1 MDWKKILMK
10 LCGLPL
16 KQIGAGVM
24 AVVLATGSM
33 GISSY
38 SMSDYDYD
46 SEETMV
52 AQVVETETPTETV
65 EEIVEVE
72 EEEEEE
78 TVVQLYLTTTSI
90 EKDLKIK
97 IVNADSKVVTGE
109 EFTVKVKEDKS
120 GAKATEYTDED
131 KDGIIYI
138 DDLEEGDYAVELE
151 EIEGYEIVE
160 GSITAAVKG
169 QIEYKKVD
177 VTDEIKT
184 ESEVNVAVEDTAV
197 NSVEEEGSLTDTIEL
212 LESTVTTSKVAR
224 SEVDT
229 SLITKASTG
238 SDKSSSTLQK
248 TTTEQVLVEDDT
260 DTTDTTEENTE
271 GTNETEET
279 KETDETEETEEITE
293 SEDVDT
299 DTNTNTEGSEG
310 SGETETLTSSS
321 GRFVAV
327 TYQDVTY
334 TYKAT
339 VSIPASATLYNCDV
353 SASNSIKL
361 TLTSDDPYGIIKSI
375 SWNSQDTTVCTVSE
389 TSGSSTTVTMK
400 STGVANVRAKVTYY
414 TDGNGS
420 TTSVDLLCKVLV
432 DELSDSETVLKDTS
446 GNTLYVDSNATTTA
460 KVKDYMKYTTFYT
473 SPQYTGWQTQD
484 GKVYYYDANHNK
496 VTGSQVIG
504 GVTYTFASDGSLSQS
519 SGNRGIDVSK
529 YQGSIDWSAVAASGI
544 SFAII
549 RAGYRGSSTG
559 VLVED
564 PYFRTNIKGATA
576 AGIKVGVYFFT
587 QAITEAE
594 AVEEASMVLSLVSG
608 YKITY
613 PIFIDTE
620 SATNGRA
627 NGLGVSERTAIV
639 SAFCKT
645 IKNGGY
651 TAGVYASKSWFNSK
665 LNASSLSSYCIW
677 VAQYNSSCTYSGKYN
692 LWQYS
697 SKGSV
702 SGISGNVDMNIS
714 YLGY

>member
-10 LCGLPL
+10 LCGLTL
-16 KQIGAGVM
+16 KKIGAGVM

-38 SMSDYDYD
+38 SISDYDYD

-52 AQVVETETPTETV
+52 AQIVETEEQEEAPEEVV
-65 EEIVEVE
+65 EIVE
-72 EEEEEE
+72 EEETEI
-78 TVVQLYLTTTSI
+78 VQLYLATTSI
-90 EKDLKIK
+90 DKDLKIK

-109 EFTVKVKEDKS
+109 EFTVKVAEDKS

-138 DDLEEGDYAVELE
+138 EDLEGGDYTVELE

-160 GSITAAVKG
+160 GTITAEVKG
-169 QIEYKKVD
+169 QIEYAKVD

-184 ESEVNVAVEDTAV
+184 ESEVNVAAEDTAV
-197 NSVEEEGSLTDTIEL
+197 NNVEEEGSLTDTIEL
-212 LESTVTTSKVAR
+212 LESTVTTSKVDR
-224 SEVDT
+224 SKVDT
-229 SLITKASTG
+229 SLITKASVG
-238 SDKSSSTLQK
+238 SSKSSETVTK
-248 TTTEQVLVEDDT
+248 TVVTTTEKWVEDETDT
-260 DTTDTTEENTE
+260 DNGEEEENAESSGESEETE
-271 GTNETEET
+271 GTDGTEGTGSSEG
-279 KETDETEETEEITE
+279 TDETE
-293 SEDVDT
+293 
-299 DTNTNTEGSEG
+299 GSD
-310 SGETETLTSSS
+310 STLTSSS
-321 GRFVAV
+321 TGRVVAV
-327 TYQDVTY
+327 SYVQVETTETFD
-334 TYKAT
+334 AT
-339 VSIPASATLYNCDV
+339 VSIPSSATLYNCDV
-353 SASNSIKL
+353 SASNSVKL
-361 TLTSDDPYGIIKSI
+361 ELTKNDPSGIIKDITWS
-375 SWNSQDTTVCTVSE
+375 SLDTTVCTVSG
-389 TSGSSTTVTMK
+389 TSGTSTTVSMK
-400 STGVANVRAKVTYY
+400 STGVVNVQAKVTYY
-414 TDGNGS
+414 TDDAGN
-420 TTSVDLLCKVLV
+420 TANVKLLCKVLV
-432 DELSDSETVLKDTS
+432 DELSDSSTVLKDTS

-460 KVKDYMKYTTFYT
+460 KVSDYTKYSTFYT

-504 GVTYTFASDGSLSQS
+504 GVTYTFSSDGSLSQS

-529 YQGSIDWSAVAASGI
+529 YQGSIDWAAVASSGI

-559 VLVED
+559 ALIED

-627 NGLGVSERTAIV
+627 NGLSTSARTAIV

-645 IKNGGY
+645 IKNAGY
-651 TAGVYASKSWFNSK
+651 TAGVYASKSWFNNQ

>member
-52 AQVVETETPTETV
+52 AQVVETETQTEAA
-65 EEIVEVE
+65 EEIAEVE
-72 EEEEEE
+72 EEEEA

-197 NSVEEEGSLTDTIEL
+197 NNVVEEGSLTDTIEL
-212 LESTVTTSKVAR
+212 LESTVTTSKVDR
-224 SEVDT
+224 SKVDT
-229 SLITKASTG
+229 SLLTKASVSSDKNTVTVAKVVTG
-238 SDKSSSTLQK
+238 SSENSDSDGGS
-248 TTTEQVLVEDDT
+248 
-260 DTTDTTEENTE
+260 TEEGGSTE
-271 GTNETEET
+271 TGGSTEESGRT
-279 KETDETEETEEITE
+279 GDDENTVDSESTDESTDGEITTV
-293 SEDVDT
+293 SQKGHFVT
-299 DTNTNTEGSEG
+299 VASTQTS
-310 SGETETLTSSS
+310 SRTETVVSLTKS
-321 GRFVAV
+321 V
-327 TYQDVTY
+327 
-334 TYKAT
+334 
-339 VSIPASATLYNCDV
+339 TLYNCDV
-353 SASNSIKL
+353 ASSNSAAL
-361 TLTSDDPYGIIKSI
+361 TLSKGDYGSIVKSVSWSVDNSSVCSLSSQSDTS
-375 SWNSQDTTVCTVSE
+375 V
-389 TSGSSTTVTMK
+389 TVTMK
-400 STGVANVRAKVTYY
+400 KAGTASVCATILYENS
-414 TDGNGS
+414 DS
-420 TTSVDLLCKVLV
+420 TTDKAYVYCAVTV
-432 DELSDSETVLKDTS
+432 AELSDSETVLKDTS

>member
-1 MDWKKILMK
+1 MDWKNILMK

-24 AVVLATGSM
+24 AVVLATGSL

-38 SMSDYDYD
+38 SMSDYDYN

-52 AQVVETETPTETV
+52 AQVVETEEQETALEEVVETEAA
-65 EEIVEVE
+65 E
-72 EEEEEE
+72 EEEEI
-78 TVVQLYLTTTSI
+78 VQLYLATTSI

-109 EFTVKVKEDKS
+109 EFTVKVTEDKS
-120 GAKATEYTDED
+120 GAKTTEHTDED

-138 DDLEEGDYAVELE
+138 EDLEGGDYTVELE

-160 GSITAAVKG
+160 GTITAEVKG
-169 QIEYKKVD
+169 QIEYAKVD

-184 ESEVNVAVEDTAV
+184 EAEVNVAVEDTAV
-197 NSVEEEGSLTDTIEL
+197 NNVEEEGTLTDTLEL
-212 LESTVTTSKVAR
+212 LESTVTTSKVDR
-224 SEVDT
+224 SKVDT
-229 SLITKASTG
+229 SLLTKASASG
-238 SDKSSSTLQK
+238 KNEK
-248 TTTEQVLVEDDT
+248 TVTKTVVTYVTNEVEDT
-260 DTTDTTEENTE
+260 DDEEEQEEQQEENDDPVVDENDDDGSE
-271 GTNETEET
+271 GQEEETPVVEENDQGDGEETLETEET
-279 KETDETEETEEITE
+279 AKI
-293 SEDVDT
+293 
-299 DTNTNTEGSEG
+299 
-310 SGETETLTSSS
+310 

-327 TYQDVTY
+327 TTSDTTKVTE
-334 TYKAT
+334 TFNAT
-339 VSIPASATLYNCDV
+339 VSIPETAILYNCDV
-353 SASNSIKL
+353 SASNSVKLELTIGGDTTVIKN
-361 TLTSDDPYGIIKSI
+361 IEWKSK
-375 SWNSQDTTVCTVSE
+375 DTTVCTVSE
-389 TSGSSTTVTMK
+389 TSGTSMTVTMK
-400 STGVANVRAKVTYY
+400 STGVANVQAKVYYY
-414 TDGNGS
+414 TDGDGNS
-420 TTSVDLLCKVLV
+420 TSVDLLCKVVV
-432 DELSDSETVLKDTS
+432 DEFSDSETVLKDTS
-446 GNTLYVDSNATTTA
+446 GNTLYVDSDATTTA
-460 KVKDYMKYTTFYT
+460 KVSDYTKYTTFYT

-484 GKVYYYDANHNK
+484 GKVYYYDADHNK

-504 GVTYTFASDGSLSQS
+504 GVTYTFSSDGSLSQS

-544 SFAII
+544 SFVII

-559 VLVED
+559 ALIED
-564 PYFRTNIKGATA
+564 PYFKTNIKGATA

-627 NGLGVSERTAIV
+627 NGLSKSERTAIV

-645 IKNGGY
+645 VKNAGY
-651 TAGVYASKSWFNSK
+651 TAGVYASKSWFNNQ